1 MRRTK
6 LYFEDGFQ
14 TIIEHEKPY
23 VPYQEELIAAHGHII
38 DFKLLP
44 VEEVNYDY
52 PVARISRSKEHGI
65 M

>member
-14 TIIEHEKPY
+14 IIIEHEKPY

-44 VEEVNYDY
+44 DKEVNDEF
-52 PVARISRSKEHGI
+52 PNAR
-65 M
+65 

>member
-23 VPYQEELIAAHGHII
+23 VPYQEGLIVAHGHII

-44 VEEVNYDY
+44 DKEVNDEF
-52 PVARISRSKEHGI
+52 PNARYSYKSE
-65 M
+65 